1 MDEVWRHDLRE
12 LLRRVNEVR
21 GLSDRSEAPTAVAPG
36 DDEALMHTLREL
48 VDDLERS
55 HRRLIE
61 TNIQLV
67 SLREVA
73 SSLVGRLD
81 RGETTRTVT
90 RYLTRAFALD
100 DAFLLLLDKENAR
113 LEGTWTHRSGDRDHS
128 DALEIPLLGG
138 QGALVRSFW
147 LNRTLVARAPRHHV
161 PAALPD
167 GHPLLEVFHQLG
179 HLVCVPLLRSHPVAP
194 ATEAHELCGAR
205 CILGD
210 AALFAPPPPPGDQG
224 WTAEREERQQ
234 HCLRCDLMPVLG
246 VIGMARR
253 SAVAPDDESDAALL
267 ESIALSVAPVVEN
280 ARLFEEL
287 RRSQRFGE
295 HVRDSMTSALVA
307 VNMKGDVLGFN
318 RAAEELLGFTEA
330 ETLGQPFGALFGP
343 DGEALV
349 RAALEHGRVVRREE
363 TVLRTRDGSPAPVS
377 FTTALLREDRR
388 SVYGAIATFVDLA
401 PIKRA
406 EEEARRLD
414 RLAALGRFTS
424 SVAHEI
430 RNPLAGIGAGV
441 QYLVR
446 SLTLDGPQRENL
458 DFIQNEIRRLD
469 RILQDL
475 FDITHPRGLRLEAAP
490 LETAVRRAVQ
500 CVQELAAGRGV
511 ALKQEV
517 APRTP
522 AIPHDADQMEQ
533 VFINLVKNAIENSS
547 AGGTVQV
554 TVERAGPQGASG
566 RHERLRAVGPGVRV
580 RVEDQGTGIA
590 PENLKRVFEPFFTT
604 KPKGSG
610 LGLYISHDIV
620 KRHGGAVTIQSEE
633 GRGTSI
639 TVELPLEPSGGNS

>member
-1 MDEVWRHDLRE
+1 MDEVWRHDLRD

-21 GLSDRSEAPTAVAPG
+21 GLSERSEAPTALAPG
-36 DDEALMHTLREL
+36 DDEALMRTLREL

-100 DAFLLLLDKENAR
+100 DAFLLLLDRENAR
-113 LEGTWTHRSGDRDHS
+113 LEGTWTHRSGEREHS
-128 DALEIPLLGG
+128 DHLEIPLLGG
-138 QGALVRSFW
+138 QGALVRALW
-147 LNRTLVARAPRHHV
+147 LNRTVVQRAPRHHV
-161 PAALPD
+161 PAALPH
-167 GHPLLEVFHQLG
+167 GHPLQDVFHDLG
-179 HLVCVPLLRSHPVAP
+179 HLVCVPLQRSHPVAP

-253 SAVAPDDESDAALL
+253 SAVAPDDESDVALL

-307 VNMKGDVLGFN
+307 VSMKGDVLSFN
-318 RAAEELLGFTEA
+318 RAAEELLGFNEA

-377 FTTALLREDRR
+377 LTTSLLRQDRR
-388 SVYGAIATFVDLA
+388 SVYGAVATFVDLA

-446 SLTLDGPQRENL
+446 SLTLEGPQRENL

-475 FDITHPRGLRLEAAP
+475 FDITHPRGLRLDPAP
-490 LETAVRRAVQ
+490 LENSVRRAVQ
-500 CVQELAAGRGV
+500 CVQELAAERGV

-533 VFINLVKNAIENSS
+533 VFINLVKNAIENSP

-554 TVERAGPQGASG
+554 TVERAGPPGAAG
-566 RHERLRAVGPGVRV
+566 RHERLRAVAPGVRV

-639 TVELPLEPSGGNS
+639 TVELPLEPSGGTP

>member
-1 MDEVWRHDLRE
+1 MDEVWRDDLRE
-12 LLRRVNEVR
+12 LLRRVTEVR
-21 GLSDRSEAPTAVAPG
+21 GLSDRSEAAAALAPG
-36 DDEALMHTLREL
+36 DGEALMHTLREL
-48 VDDLERS
+48 ADDLERS

-81 RGETTRTVT
+81 RGETAKTVT
-90 RYLTRAFALD
+90 RYLTRAFGFD
-100 DAFLLLLDKENAR
+100 DAFLLLLDRENGT
-113 LEGTWTHRSGDRDHS
+113 LSGTWTHRSGDHEHS
-128 DALEIPLLGG
+128 DHLEVPLLGA
-138 QGALVRSFW
+138 QGALARSLW
-147 LNRTLVARAPRHHV
+147 LNRTVVQRAPRHHL
-161 PAALPD
+161 PAVLPH
-167 GHPLLEVFHQLG
+167 GHPLLDVFHELG
-179 HLVCVPLLRSHPVAP
+179 HLVSVPLQRSHPVAP

-234 HCLRCDLMPVLG
+234 NCLRCDLMPVLG

-253 SAVAPDDESDAALL
+253 SAAGPGDEHDVSLL

-287 RRSQRFGE
+287 RRSERFGE

-307 VNMKGDVLGFN
+307 VNMKGEVLSFN
-318 RAAEELLGFTEA
+318 RAAEELLGFAEA

-475 FDITHPRGLRLEAAP
+475 FDITHPRGLRMEPAP
-490 LETAVRRAVQ
+490 VETAVRRAVQ
-500 CVQELAAGRGV
+500 CVQELAAARGV
-511 ALKQEV
+511 QLKQEV

-522 AIPHDADQMEQ
+522 AIPHDTDQMEQ
-533 VFINLVKNAIENSS
+533 VFINLVKNAVEHSP

-554 TVERAGPQGASG
+554 TVERAGPTGASG

-590 PENLKRVFEPFFTT
+590 PENLKRIFEPFFTT

-639 TVELPLEPSGGNS
+639 TVELPLEPAGGNP

>member
-1 MDEVWRHDLRE
+1 MDEVWPDDLRD

-21 GLSDRSEAPTAVAPG
+21 GLSERSDAPTAVASG
-36 DDEALMHTLREL
+36 DVEALLGTLREL

-90 RYLTRAFALD
+90 RYLTRAFAFD
-100 DAFLLLLDKENAR
+100 DAFLLLLDRENAR
-113 LEGTWTHRSGDRDHS
+113 LEGTWTHRSGDREHS
-128 DALEIPLLGG
+128 DHLEIPLLGG
-138 QGALVRSFW
+138 QGALARSLW
-147 LNRTLVARAPRHHV
+147 LNRTIVQRAPRHHP
-161 PAALPD
+161 PAVLPH
-167 GHPLLEVFHQLG
+167 GHPLLDVFHELG
-179 HLVCVPLLRSHPVAP
+179 HLVSVPLQRSHPVAP
-194 ATEAHELCGAR
+194 ATEPHELCGAR

-210 AALFAPPPPPGDQG
+210 AALVAPPPPPGDQG

-234 HCLRCDLMPVLG
+234 NCLRCDLMPVLG

-253 SAVAPDDESDAALL
+253 SAAGPGDEHDVSLL

-307 VNMKGDVLGFN
+307 VNMRGEVLSFN
-318 RAAEELLGFTEA
+318 RAAEELLGFTES
-330 ETLGQPFGALFGP
+330 EVMGQPFGALFGP

-349 RAALEHGRVVRREE
+349 RAALEHGRVARREE
-363 TVLRTRDGSPAPVS
+363 TVLRSRDGSPAPVS
-377 FTTALLREDRR
+377 LTTALLRQDRR
-388 SVYGAIATFVDLA
+388 TVYGAIATFVDLA

-406 EEEARRLD
+406 EEEARRFD

-441 QYLVR
+441 QYLMR
-446 SLTLDGPQRENL
+446 SMSPEGPQRENL
-458 DFIQNEIRRLD
+458 VFIQSEIQRLD

-475 FDITHPRGLRLEAAP
+475 FDITHPRGLRFEAAP
-490 LETAVRRAVQ
+490 IEECARRAVQ
-500 CVQELAAGRGV
+500 VMQELASERGV
-511 ALKQEV
+511 TLRLQV
-517 APRTP
+517 APRIP
-522 AIPHDADQMEQ
+522 AIAHDADQMEQ
-533 VFINLVKNAIENSS
+533 VFINLVKNAIENSP

-554 TVERAGPQGASG
+554 SVERAGPPRASG
-566 RHERLRAVGPGVRV
+566 RHERLRAPGPGVRV

-633 GRGTSI
+633 NRGTTI
-639 TVELPLEPSGGNS
+639 TVELPLEPSGGES

>member
-1 MDEVWRHDLRE
+1 MDEVWRHDLRD

-21 GLSDRSEAPTAVAPG
+21 GLSERSEAPTALAPG
-36 DDEALMHTLREL
+36 DDEALMRTLREL

-100 DAFLLLLDKENAR
+100 DAFLLLLDRENAR
-113 LEGTWTHRSGDRDHS
+113 LEGTWTHRSGEREHS
-128 DALEIPLLGG
+128 DHLEIPLLGG
-138 QGALVRSFW
+138 QGTLVRALW
-147 LNRTLVARAPRHHV
+147 LNRTVVQRVPRHHV
-161 PAALPD
+161 PAALPH
-167 GHPLLEVFHQLG
+167 GHPLQDVFHELG
-179 HLVCVPLLRSHPVAP
+179 HLVCVPLQRSHPVAP

-210 AALFAPPPPPGDQG
+210 AALLAPPPPPGDQG

-253 SAVAPDDESDAALL
+253 SAVAPDDETDVALL

-307 VNMKGDVLGFN
+307 VNMKGDVLSFN
-318 RAAEELLGFTEA
+318 RAAEELLGFSEA

-363 TVLRTRDGSPAPVS
+363 TVLRTHDGSPAPVS
-377 FTTALLREDRR
+377 FTTSLLRQDRR

-446 SLTLDGPQRENL
+446 SLTLEGPQRENL

-475 FDITHPRGLRLEAAP
+475 FDITHPRGLRLDPAP
-490 LETAVRRAVQ
+490 LESSVRRAVQ
-500 CVQELAAGRGV
+500 CVQELAAERGV

-533 VFINLVKNAIENSS
+533 VFINLVKNAIENSP

-554 TVERAGPQGASG
+554 TVERAGPAGAAG

-639 TVELPLEPSGGNS
+639 TVELPLEPSGGTP

>member
-1 MDEVWRHDLRE
+1 MELWRDDLRD

-21 GLSDRSEAPTAVAPG
+21 GLSERSEAPTALAPADG
-36 DDEALMHTLREL
+36 EALLHTLREL

-100 DAFLLLLDKENAR
+100 DAFLLLLDRENAR
-113 LEGTWTHRSGDRDHS
+113 LEGTWTHRSGDREHS
-128 DALEIPLLGG
+128 DHLEIPLLGG
-138 QGALVRSFW
+138 QGAIVRSLW
-147 LNRTLVARAPRHHV
+147 LNRTVVQRAPRHHV
-161 PAALPD
+161 PAALPH
-167 GHPLLEVFHQLG
+167 GHPLQDVFHQLG
-179 HLVCVPLLRSHPVAP
+179 HLVSVPLQRSHPMVP
-194 ATEAHELCGAR
+194 ASESHELCGAR

-210 AALFAPPPPPGDQG
+210 AALFAPAPPPDDQG

-253 SAVAPDDESDAALL
+253 SAVAPDDEGDVALL

-287 RRSQRFGE
+287 RKSQRFGE

-307 VNMKGDVLGFN
+307 VNMKGEVLSFN
-318 RAAEELLGFTEA
+318 RAAEELLGFSEA

-349 RAALEHGRVVRREE
+349 RAAVEHGRVVRREE

-377 FTTALLREDRR
+377 FTTALLRQDRR

-446 SLTLDGPQRENL
+446 SLTLEGQQRESL

-475 FDITHPRGLRLEAAP
+475 FDITHPRGLRLHPAP
-490 LETAVRRAVQ
+490 LEESVKRAIQ

-511 ALKQEV
+511 MLKQEV

-533 VFINLVKNAIENSS
+533 VFINLVKNAIENSP
-547 AGGTVQV
+547 AGATVQV
-554 TVERAGPQGASG
+554 SIERAGPPRAAG
-566 RHERLRAVGPGVRV
+566 RHERLRALGPSVRV

-633 GRGTSI
+633 GRGTAI
-639 TVELPLEPSGGNS
+639 TVELPLEPSGGTP

>member
-1 MDEVWRHDLRE
+1 MHEVWRDDLRA
-12 LLRRVNEVR
+12 LLRRVSEVR
-21 GLSDRSEAPTAVAPG
+21 GLSDRSEAPTALAPG
-36 DDEALMHTLREL
+36 DGEALMHTLREL
-48 VDDLERS
+48 ADDLERS

-61 TNIQLV
+61 ANIQLV

-81 RGETTRTVT
+81 HGDTTKTVT
-90 RYLTRAFALD
+90 RYLTRAFAFD
-100 DAFLLLLDKENAR
+100 DAFLLLLDRENAR
-113 LEGTWTHRSGDRDHS
+113 LTGTWTHRSGDHEHS
-128 DALEIPLLGG
+128 DVLEIPLLGG
-138 QGALVRSFW
+138 QGALARSLW
-147 LNRTLVARAPRHHV
+147 LNRTVVQRAPRHHV
-161 PAALPD
+161 PAALPH
-167 GHPLLEVFHQLG
+167 GHPLQDVFHEIG
-179 HLVCVPLLRSHPVAP
+179 HLICVPLQRSHPVAP

-210 AALFAPPPPPGDQG
+210 AALFAPPPPPDDQG
-224 WTAEREERQQ
+224 WTAEREERQH

-253 SAVAPDDESDAALL
+253 VAVAPDDGRDVALL

-307 VNMKGDVLGFN
+307 VNMKGDVLSFN

-330 ETLGQPFGALFGP
+330 EAVGQPFGALFGP
-343 DGEALV
+343 DADALV
-349 RAALEHGRVVRREE
+349 RAALEHGRTVRREE
-363 TVLRTRDGSPAPVS
+363 TVLRARDGAPTPVS
-377 FTTALLREDRR
+377 FTTSLLREDRR
-388 SVYGAIATFVDLA
+388 SVYGVVATFVDLA

-441 QYLVR
+441 QYLER
-446 SLTLDGPQRENL
+446 SMAFQDPQRENL

-475 FDITHPRGLRLEAAP
+475 FDITHPRGLRLDPAP
-490 LETAVRRAVQ
+490 LVDTVKRAVQ
-500 CVQELAAGRGV
+500 CVQGLADERGV
-511 ALKQEV
+511 VLRQAV

-522 AIPHDADQMEQ
+522 AVPHDADQMEQ
-533 VFINLVKNAIENSS
+533 VFINLVKNAIENSP

-554 TVERAGPQGASG
+554 SIERAGPPRAAG
-566 RHERLRAVGPGVRV
+566 RQERLRTLIPAVRV

-633 GRGTSI
+633 GRGTTI
-639 TVELPLEPSGGNS
+639 TVELPLEPSGGNP

>member
-21 GLSDRSEAPTAVAPG
+21 GLSERSEAPTAVAPG
-36 DDEALMHTLREL
+36 DGEALLLTLREL

-138 QGALVRSFW
+138 QGALARSFW

-253 SAVAPDDESDAALL
+253 STVAPDDERDVALL

-287 RRSQRFGE
+287 RRSERFGE

-307 VNMKGDVLGFN
+307 VNMKGEVLSFN
-318 RAAEELLGFTEA
+318 RSAEELLGFAEA

-446 SLTLDGPQRENL
+446 SLTLEGPQRENL

-475 FDITHPRGLRLEAAP
+475 FDITHPRGLRMEPAP
-490 LETAVRRAVQ
+490 VETAVRRAVQ
-500 CVQELAAGRGV
+500 CVQELAATRGV
-511 ALKQEV
+511 QLKQEV

-533 VFINLVKNAIENSS
+533 VFINLVKNAIENSP

-554 TVERAGPQGASG
+554 TVERAGPPGAAG

-580 RVEDQGTGIA
+580 RVDDQGTGIA
-590 PENLKRVFEPFFTT
+590 PENLKRIFEPFFTT

-620 KRHGGAVTIQSEE
+620 KRQGGAVTIQSEE

-639 TVELPLEPSGGNS
+639 TVELPLEPAGGNP